1 MVNGIE
7 GAKRNDKITSEKK
20 PSDIIIGANNKLTL
34 ESCFRVG
41 REMAKVSLDPQA
53 YNKIDISH
61 RILEKFSNSRLPVYG
76 LNTQFGNNANMLDAN
91 ITNGSNEYNQSVKL
105 RQFNLIVSHNVGL
118 GDATSEDV
126 VRVAM
131 MLRAHCLGLGHSGVR
146 PEIIQALIGFINH
159 EIHPIINK
167 YGSIGASGDLIPLAS
182 VASALCGE
190 DTAVMFQG
198 KKISAIEAMQKTG
211 LKGIEPEEREGL
223 ALINGTSFM
232 TANASLTI
240 YDLRRLFDQL
250 LAAIAMSLEGLL
262 IFDSPYQPFVH
273 ELKGHKGEIQIND
286 FFVDFWKGSK
296 LIRKLS
302 HAREQSLN
310 SVKTNKNSNSLSEN
324 LQNYYSLRSVPQGFG
339 PFKENLENAIRWI
352 EIEMNSVNDN
362 PLISIEPEEI
372 YHSANFMGY
381 YVTEACDTLKMD
393 IAQAST
399 WIHAILAIMIHP
411 NKNFGLPANLVNH
424 PDINNGFR
432 PLQILSASLAVQ
444 NRKLAQS
451 QQAFMLP
458 TEGDNQDV
466 NSLATHAAFDLK
478 EAYNNFERLTAI
490 LMLASTQAL
499 EFRGIKNAATKS
511 KNIHKTIR
519 TVSAFL
525 ENDHSMSAEIQKV
538 IDLMRN
544 GMI

>member
-1 MVNGIE
+1 MVKSSD
-7 GAKRNDKITSEKK
+7 GAKMNIKSTSDKDSSGIV
-20 PSDIIIGANNKLTL
+20 IGGNRKLTL
-34 ESCFRVG
+34 ESCNKVG
-41 REMAKVSLDPQA
+41 RELLKVRLDPKA
-53 YNKIDISH
+53 LNKIDSSH
-61 RILEKFSNSRLPVYG
+61 HILEKFSKLRLPVYG

-91 ITNGSNEYNQSVKL
+91 ITSGSDEYNQSVKQ
-105 RQFNLIVSHNVGL
+105 RQLNLILSHNVGL
-118 GDATSEDV
+118 GEETPEDV

-146 PEIIQALIGFINH
+146 PEIIQALIGFINN
-159 EIHPIINK
+159 EIHPVINK
-167 YGSIGASGDLIPLAS
+167 FGSIGASGDLIPLAS
-182 VASALCGE
+182 VAAALCGE
-190 DTAVMFQG
+190 NTPVIYQG
-198 KKISAIEAMQKTG
+198 KKISAKEALKKTG
-211 LKGIEPEEREGL
+211 LKAIEPEEREGL

-240 YDLRRLFDQL
+240 FDLRRLFNQL
-250 LAAIAMSLEGLL
+250 LASIAMSLEALL

-273 ELKGHKGEIQIND
+273 ELKGHKGEIEIND
-286 FFVDFWKGSK
+286 FFVDFWKGSN

-302 HAREQSLN
+302 HAREQSLH
-310 SVKTNKNSNSLSEN
+310 SVKTNKLSNGSSEN

-352 EIEMNSVNDN
+352 ETEMNSVNDN
-362 PLISIEPEEI
+362 PLISIEPEDI

-411 NKNFGLPANLVNH
+411 CKNLGLPANLVNR
-424 PDINNGFR
+424 PDINNGYR
-432 PLQILSASLAVQ
+432 PLQILSAALAVQ

-451 QQAFMLP
+451 QQSFMLP

-478 EAYNNFERLTAI
+478 DAYNNLERLTAI

-511 KNIHKTIR
+511 KKIHKTIR
-519 TVSAFL
+519 TVSPFL
-525 ENDHSMSAEIQKV
+525 ENDHSMSAEILKV
-538 IDLMRN
+538 IELMRS
-544 GMI
+544 GKV

>member
-1 MVNGIE
+1 MVKSSE
-7 GAKRNDKITSEKK
+7 GAKMNIKSTSDKDSSGIV
-20 PSDIIIGANNKLTL
+20 IGGNRKLTL
-34 ESCFRVG
+34 ESCLKVG
-41 REMAKVSLDPQA
+41 RELLEVRLDPKA
-53 YNKIDISH
+53 LNKIDSSH
-61 RILEKFSNSRLPVYG
+61 LILEKFSKLRLPVYG

-91 ITNGSNEYNQSVKL
+91 INNGSDEYNQSVKQ
-105 RQFNLIVSHNVGL
+105 RQLNLILSHNVGL
-118 GDATSEDV
+118 GEETPEDV

-146 PEIIQALIGFINH
+146 PEIIQALIGFINNG
-159 EIHPIINK
+159 IHPVISK

-182 VASALCGE
+182 VAAALCGE
-190 DTAVMFQG
+190 DTPVIYQG
-198 KKISAIEAMQKTG
+198 KKISAKEALKKTG
-211 LKGIEPEEREGL
+211 LKAIEPEEREGL

-240 YDLRRLFDQL
+240 FDLRRLFNQL
-250 LAAIAMSLEGLL
+250 LASIAMSLEALL

-273 ELKGHKGEIQIND
+273 ELKGHKGEIEIND
-286 FFVDFWKGSK
+286 FFVDFWKGSN

-302 HAREQSLN
+302 HAREQSLH
-310 SVKTNKNSNSLSEN
+310 SVKTNKLSNGSSEN

-352 EIEMNSVNDN
+352 ETEMNSVNDN
-362 PLISIEPEEI
+362 PLISIEPEDI

-381 YVTEACDTLKMD
+381 YVTEACDTMKMD

-411 NKNFGLPANLVNH
+411 CKNLGLPANLVNR
-424 PDINNGFR
+424 PDINNGYR
-432 PLQILSASLAVQ
+432 PLQILSAALAVQ

-451 QQAFMLP
+451 QQSFMLP

-478 EAYNNFERLTAI
+478 DAYNNLERLTAI

-499 EFRGIKNAATKS
+499 ELRGIKNAATKS
-511 KNIHKTIR
+511 KNIHKMIR
-519 TVSAFL
+519 TVSPFL
-525 ENDHSMSAEIQKV
+525 ENDHSMSAEILKV
-538 IDLMRN
+538 IELMRS
-544 GMI
+544 GRI

>member
-1 MVNGIE
+1 MVKSSE
-7 GAKRNDKITSEKK
+7 GAKGNNNNTSNNDSST
-20 PSDIIIGANNKLTL
+20 IIIGGNSKLTL
-34 ESCFRVG
+34 ESCFKVG
-41 REMAKVSLDPQA
+41 REMKNLSLDPKA
-53 YNKIDISH
+53 NKKIDSSH
-61 RILEKFSNSRLPVYG
+61 RILENFSKLRLPVYG

-91 ITNGSNEYNQSVKL
+91 ITNGSNEYNQSVKK
-105 RQFNLIVSHNVGL
+105 RQLNLVISHNVGL
-118 GDATSEDV
+118 GDETAEEV

-146 PEIIQALIGFINH
+146 PEVIQALINFVNNG
-159 EIHPIINK
+159 IHPIINR

-182 VASALCGE
+182 VAAAMCGE
-190 DTAVMFQG
+190 DTPVMYQG
-198 KKISAIEAMQKTG
+198 KKISAKEAIKKAG
-211 LKGIEPEEREGL
+211 LKAIEPEEREGL

-240 YDLRRLFDQL
+240 FDLRRLFNQL
-250 LAAIAMSLEGLL
+250 LSAIAMSLESLL

-273 ELKGHKGEIQIND
+273 ELKGHKGEIEIND
-286 FFVDFWKGSK
+286 FFIDFWKGSN
-296 LIRKLS
+296 LIRKLN
-302 HAREQSLN
+302 HAREQSLH
-310 SVKTNKNSNSLSEN
+310 SVKTKKNSNNYSEN

-352 EIEMNSVNDN
+352 ETEMNSVNDN
-362 PLISIEPEEI
+362 PVISINPEEI

-381 YVTEACDTLKMD
+381 YVTVACDTLKMD

-411 NKNFGLPANLVNH
+411 NKNFGLPANLVNR
-424 PDINNGFR
+424 PDINNGYR

-478 EAYNNFERLTAI
+478 EAYNNLERLTAI

-499 EFRGIKNAATKS
+499 EFRGIKNAATRS

-519 TVSAFL
+519 TVSPFL
-525 ENDHSMSAEIQKV
+525 ENDHSMSAEIQKL
-538 IDLMRN
+538 IELMRN
-544 GMI
+544 GKI

>member
-1 MVNGIE
+1 MVKSTERAKKSIRVTSDNNSSGIL
-7 GAKRNDKITSEKK
+7 
-20 PSDIIIGANNKLTL
+20 IGASRKLTL
-34 ESCFRVG
+34 ESCNRVG
-41 REMAKVSLDPQA
+41 REMGKVNLDPKA
-53 YNKIDISH
+53 YNKIENSH
-61 RILEKFSNSRLPVYG
+61 RILEKFSQLRLPVYG
-76 LNTQFGNNANMLDAN
+76 LNTQFGNNANILDAN
-91 ITNGSNEYNQSVKL
+91 ITNGSLEYNKSIKQ
-105 RQFNLIVSHNVGL
+105 RQLNLIISHNTGL
-118 GDATSEDV
+118 GEETPEDV

-146 PEIIQALIGFINH
+146 PEIIEALINFINNG
-159 EIHPIINK
+159 IHPVINK

-182 VASALCGE
+182 VAAAMCGE
-190 DTAVMFQG
+190 ETPVMYQG
-198 KKISAIEAMQKTG
+198 KKISAREALKKSG
-211 LKGIEPEEREGL
+211 LKKIEPEEREGL

-240 YDLRRLFDQL
+240 FDLKRLFDQL
-250 LAAIAMSLEGLL
+250 LASIAMSLEALL

-273 ELKGHKGEIQIND
+273 ELKGHQGEIEIND
-286 FFVDFWKGSK
+286 FFVDFWKGSN

-302 HAREQSLN
+302 HAREQSLH
-310 SVKTNKNSNSLSEN
+310 SVKTKKTTNGDSEN

-339 PFKENLENAIRWI
+339 PFRENLDHAIRWI
-352 EIEMNSVNDN
+352 ETEMNSVNDN
-362 PLISIEPEEI
+362 PLISINPEEI

-411 NKNFGLPANLVNH
+411 HKNSGLPANLVNR
-424 PDINNGFR
+424 PDINNGYR

-451 QQAFMLP
+451 QQSFMIP

-478 EAYNNFERLTAI
+478 EAYNNLERLTAI

-499 EFRGIKNAATKS
+499 EFRGIKNAATRS

-519 TVSAFL
+519 TVSPFL
-525 ENDHSMSAEIQKV
+525 ENDHSMSADILEV
-538 IDLMRN
+538 IKLMRS
-544 GMI
+544 GRI

>member
-1 MVNGIE
+1 MVKSSE
-7 GAKRNDKITSEKK
+7 GAKMNIKSTSDKDSSGIV
-20 PSDIIIGANNKLTL
+20 IGGNRKLTL
-34 ESCFRVG
+34 ESCYKAG
-41 REMAKVSLDPQA
+41 RELLKVRLDPKA
-53 YNKIDISH
+53 LNKIDSSH
-61 RILEKFSNSRLPVYG
+61 HILEKFSKLRLPVYG

-91 ITNGSNEYNQSVKL
+91 INNGSDEYNQSVKQ
-105 RQFNLIVSHNVGL
+105 RQLNLILSHNVGL
-118 GDATSEDV
+118 GEETPEDV

-146 PEIIQALIGFINH
+146 PEIIHALIGFINN
-159 EIHPIINK
+159 EIHPVINK

-182 VASALCGE
+182 VAAALCGE
-190 DTAVMFQG
+190 DTPVIYQG
-198 KKISAIEAMQKTG
+198 KKISAKEALKKTG
-211 LKGIEPEEREGL
+211 LKAIEPEEREGL

-240 YDLRRLFDQL
+240 FDLRRLFNQL
-250 LAAIAMSLEGLL
+250 LASIAMSLEALL

-273 ELKGHKGEIQIND
+273 ELKGHKGEIEIND
-286 FFVDFWKGSK
+286 FFVDFWKGSN

-302 HAREQSLN
+302 HAREQSLH
-310 SVKTNKNSNSLSEN
+310 SVKTNKLSNGSSEN

-352 EIEMNSVNDN
+352 ETEMNSVNDN
-362 PLISIEPEEI
+362 PLISIEPEDI

-411 NKNFGLPANLVNH
+411 CKNLGLPANLVNR
-424 PDINNGFR
+424 PDINNGYR
-432 PLQILSASLAVQ
+432 PLQILSAALAVQ

-451 QQAFMLP
+451 QQSFMLP

-478 EAYNNFERLTAI
+478 DAYNNLERLTAI

-499 EFRGIKNAATKS
+499 ELRGIKNAATKS
-511 KNIHKTIR
+511 KNIHKMIR
-519 TVSAFL
+519 TVSPFL
-525 ENDHSMSAEIQKV
+525 EGDHSMSAEILKV
-538 IDLMRN
+538 IELMRS
-544 GMI
+544 GRI

>member
-1 MVNGIE
+1 MVKGIE

-53 YNKIDISH
+53 SNKIDISH
-61 RILEKFSNSRLPVYG
+61 QILEKFSNSRLPVYG

-190 DTAVMFQG
+190 DTAVIFQG

-478 EAYNNFERLTAI
+478 EAYNNLERLTAI